1 MEPLQK
7 KSRDTIAEESTQ
19 INASLQDKKNSARIG
34 LGIVSADAID
44 RNSKRYR
51 KNAKNPLSGSIKQQ
65 EYAVEKELKLMLDRK
80 SRLNRGPLLDLIL
93 QPNYYSYLA
102 ELVEI
107 LEDNVVARRLR
118 YRFKS
123 YRNAF
128 IGQKAVDFM
137 VARNIAETRIDAVR
151 LGNLL
156 LSEGLI
162 RHVANDH
169 LFKDDYLFYNVL
181 KARPGAS
188 TPSTDNGTV
197 TSSDYSE
204 TSRRRVETEASQ
216 MSLETTLRGDSLLQ
230 RGQAKNSGVLDDGI
244 DARGSPR
251 IRKSKSFDDAD
262 DQHHRPRQWRDAS
275 GAHHHAAS
283 FSALNSSF
291 NVQRSSI
298 ANLRNESIGLR
309 RQYQSLHR
317 AKKTQA
323 RLSACVF
330 MALVLHLG
338 FTTGRWLAAAILA
351 VSAIVIVFG
360 DDASSSLHKGG
371 ECASFGKEYLL
382 AILSFLQG
390 SSPPPALTDTKMGT
404 SNDSLLAADISP
416 RSLVVPPS
424 TPVALTSASSLSP
437 ITTSSSSS
445 SSRLQ
450 APSAQSRRRSDV
462 REGELIHGGRLSLE
476 EQIWPL
482 AFAAAS
488 LSTKGFTRNIRTL
501 VFDYWF
507 GPLPPFSSYE
517 SFNLEEK
524 SYSDKIDEFRVQAA
538 AAVNE
543 MEKRGR
549 DEEKA
554 GAPYIWASHMLKSTI
569 EITRFLVARDWNV
582 DKSISLLK
590 KALQLRNKYK
600 LDIVLNT
607 PVKRFAHYKE
617 VVPTYHQGLKIE
629 CLCWSVYVYARASVC
644 VCVCVCTC
652 L

>member
-204 TSRRRVETEASQ
+204 TSRRRVEIEASQ
-216 MSLETTLRGDSLLQ
+216 KSLETTLRGDSLLQ

-251 IRKSKSFDDAD
+251 
-262 DQHHRPRQWRDAS
+262 
-275 GAHHHAAS
+275 
-283 FSALNSSF
+283 
-291 NVQRSSI
+291 
-298 ANLRNESIGLR
+298 
-309 RQYQSLHR
+309 
-317 AKKTQA
+317 
-323 RLSACVF
+323 
-330 MALVLHLG
+330 
-338 FTTGRWLAAAILA
+338 
-351 VSAIVIVFG
+351 
-360 DDASSSLHKGG
+360 
-371 ECASFGKEYLL
+371 
-382 AILSFLQG
+382 
-390 SSPPPALTDTKMGT
+390 
-404 SNDSLLAADISP
+404 
-416 RSLVVPPS
+416 
-424 TPVALTSASSLSP
+424 
-437 ITTSSSSS
+437 
-445 SSRLQ
+445 
-450 APSAQSRRRSDV
+450 
-462 REGELIHGGRLSLE
+462 
-476 EQIWPL
+476 
-482 AFAAAS
+482 
-488 LSTKGFTRNIRTL
+488 
-501 VFDYWF
+501 
-507 GPLPPFSSYE
+507 
-517 SFNLEEK
+517 
-524 SYSDKIDEFRVQAA
+524 
-538 AAVNE
+538 
-543 MEKRGR
+543 
-549 DEEKA
+549 
-554 GAPYIWASHMLKSTI
+554 
-569 EITRFLVARDWNV
+569 
-582 DKSISLLK
+582 
-590 KALQLRNKYK
+590 
-600 LDIVLNT
+600 
-607 PVKRFAHYKE
+607 
-617 VVPTYHQGLKIE
+617 
-629 CLCWSVYVYARASVC
+629 
-644 VCVCVCTC
+644 
-652 L
+652 